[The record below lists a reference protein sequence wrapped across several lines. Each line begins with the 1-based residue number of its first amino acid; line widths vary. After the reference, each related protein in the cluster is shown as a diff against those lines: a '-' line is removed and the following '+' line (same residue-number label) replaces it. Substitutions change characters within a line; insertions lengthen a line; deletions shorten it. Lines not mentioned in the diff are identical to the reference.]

1 MNKSSQRKRI
11 LFVCTHNSAR
21 SQMAEG
27 LVNSFFQDRY
37 QAFSAGTEPG
47 EVNANAVVVMLEVN
61 IDIAHHRSKSVTEF
75 LDQSF
80 DYVITVCD
88 SAREVCPFFPGGQ
101 EHLHKSFDDPAAFQG
116 TQAETLAAFR
126 RARDKIRDWLEKDFG

>member
-1 MNKSSQRKRI
+1 MNASALKRRI

-27 LVNSFFQDRY
+27 MADTLFSDRF

-47 EVNANAVVVMLEVN
+47 EVNANAVAVMLEIG
-61 IDIAHHRSKSVTEF
+61 IDISHHESKSVTEF
-75 LDQSF
+75 LNQSF

-88 SAREVCPFFPGGQ
+88 NAREACPFFPGGK
-101 EHLHKSFDDPAAFQG
+101 EHLHKSFEDPAAFQG
-116 TQAETLAAFR
+116 SQAETLAIFR
-126 RARDKIRDWLEKDFG
+126 RIRDEIQEWVQKEFG